1 MVFSLFATAILMW
14 FSRYREFKADEGA
27 ARLSGKEGIYYALAK
42 LGQIP
47 KEELALPSDMKAFGI
62 VGFVLSSLFAS
73 HPPIEER
80 LRHIES
86 L

>member
-1 MVFSLFATAILMW
+1 MW

-27 ARLSGKEGIYYALAK
+27 VRLDGKKGIYNALAK
-42 LGQIP
+42 LGAIP
-47 KEELALPSDMKAFGI
+47 KEQLALPEGMKAFGI

-86 L
+86 LEV